1 MELTKINVIKIM
13 EEEQKNQELF
23 NTNLGKKA
31 YMDSMYKFVD
41 TYIEPKLRKKLNEL
55 NLEAPQELIEKLTKE
70 VENDT
75 TISEKDKQTMLKK
88 DTINLYYTELVFDDL
103 IRELTNIVNTLGLI
117 DKNSYILNEEL
128 DEDMANFL
136 IEDEYGFLGKDK
148 KTKERVA
155 NKIIEK
161 TMEMFKD

>member
-31 YMDSMYKFVD
+31 YMNSMYKFID

-75 TISEKDKQTMLKK
+75 TISEKDKQTMLKI

-117 DKNSYILNEEL
+117 DKDSNIIKEEL

-136 IEDEYGFLGKDK
+136 TEDEYGFLGKDK

-161 TMEMFKD
+161 TMAMFK